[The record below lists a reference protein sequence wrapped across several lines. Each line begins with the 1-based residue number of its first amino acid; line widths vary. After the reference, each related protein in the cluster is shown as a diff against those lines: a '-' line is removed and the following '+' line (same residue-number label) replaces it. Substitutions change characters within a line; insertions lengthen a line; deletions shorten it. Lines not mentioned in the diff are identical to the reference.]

1 DFHVTGVQ
9 TCALPICLHV
19 ADLNS
24 SANWPLHPDLQLTL
38 RQVRERSRQA
48 LVVVPRRGF
57 SGAYGCNA
65 CGWQAPCPNC
75 DLTLRFH
82 REEVRLRCHQCGHN
96 EAPPEL
102 CPACGSADLG
112 PLRGAGT
119 QWILAQLA
127 KLLPEFPLYRY
138 DSD

>member
-82 REEVRLRCHQCGHN
+82 RERSEERRVGEEGRIG
-96 EAPPEL
+96 
-102 CPACGSADLG
+102 
-112 PLRGAGT
+112 
-119 QWILAQLA
+119 W
-127 KLLPEFPLYRY
+127 
-138 DSD
+138 